1 MSIVIKEDE
10 RGMSYYLC
18 SGCGKPVIGL
28 PFVVFCDSEENCTGH
43 GYCPDCEGKN
53 NKKNKSGL
61 EYPSIVSKLKTWL
74 LKNQMNKETILFWV
88 VLVASIGSILTTDD
102 LKIKLITIFLFVVF
116 GVVLSAVTTLK
127 NYKKK
132 I

>member
-1 MSIVIKEDE
+1 M
-10 RGMSYYLC
+10 
-18 SGCGKPVIGL
+18 
-28 PFVVFCDSEENCTGH
+28 
-43 GYCPDCEGKN
+43 
-53 NKKNKSGL
+53 NKK
-61 EYPSIVSKLKTWL
+61 
-74 LKNQMNKETILFWV
+74 TILFWV

-116 GVVLSAVTTLK
+116 WVVLSAVTTLK